1 MKQITSK
8 TASLISINFQ
18 VATLG
23 QRAGAFLIDLLIL
36 GGGILLL
43 VLLFTFLEL
52 AGDWLVYLIF
62 LIVLFYSLLFE
73 IFTRGSTPGKK
84 AIGLQVLKFTGAPP
98 SVLDYVIRWVFRV
111 IDLYGSLFM
120 VATTFSI
127 SSAYG
132 QRLGDVMA
140 GTTVIKFDK
149 KETVSLN
156 DLLEMKTKENY
167 SPKYPQVEKL
177 NDKDMLLVKS
187 TIFRAQRNVN
197 QAHKTALWEM
207 VDKLKSELDIN
218 EKVKDPLLF
227 LKDLLRDYVILT
239 R

>member
-8 TASLISINFQ
+8 TASLVSINFQ

-23 QRAGAFLIDLLIL
+23 QRAGAFLIDFLIL
-36 GGGILLL
+36 GGTILLL
-43 VLLFTFLEL
+43 LLFFSFTGL
-52 AGDWLVYLIF
+52 ADDWLVYLIF
-62 LIVLFYSLLFE
+62 LIILFYSLLFE
-73 IFTRGSTPGKK
+73 IFTRGSSPGKK
-84 AIGLQVLKFTGAPP
+84 AIGLQVLKFTGSPP
-98 SVLDYVIRWVFRV
+98 SVLDYVIRWVFRI

-127 SSAYG
+127 SSTYG

-149 KETVSLN
+149 KETVSLG
-156 DLLEMKTKENY
+156 DLLDMKTKENY
-167 SPKYPQVEKL
+167 TPKYPQVEKL

-207 VDKLKSELDIN
+207 VSKLKSELDIN
-218 EKVKDPLLF
+218 EKVKDPILF
-227 LKDLLRDYVILT
+227 LKDLLREYVILT

>member
-8 TASLISINFQ
+8 TASLVSINFQ

-23 QRAGAFLIDLLIL
+23 QRAGAFLIDFLIL

-43 VLLFTFLEL
+43 LLLFNFLGL
-52 AGDWLVYLIF
+52 AGDWLIYLIF
-62 LIVLFYSLLFE
+62 LIILFYSLLFE

-98 SVLDYVIRWVFRV
+98 SVLDYVIRWVFRI

-207 VDKLKSELDIN
+207 VDKLKFELDIN

>member
-1 MKQITSK
+1 M
-8 TASLISINFQ
+8 
-18 VATLG
+18 G
-23 QRAGAFLIDLLIL
+23 
-36 GGGILLL
+36 
-43 VLLFTFLEL
+43 L
-52 AGDWLVYLIF
+52 AGDWLIYLIF
-62 LIVLFYSLLFE
+62 LIILFYSLLFE

-98 SVLDYVIRWVFRV
+98 SVLDYVIRWVFRI

-207 VDKLKSELDIN
+207 VDKLKFELDIN